1 MEHIIW
7 QIKSEAVPT
16 INLNIGQYTA
26 IYNEFE
32 TIEEDIL
39 ELIDQY
45 FKKRNSNKNEVSII
59 ECSNHELISN
69 LEYESFIIDNNKIEL
84 EHSLGST
91 SILNKKLHR
100 DFANHIESSGYLNSI
115 NQLLNDLL
123 EMINYNEL
131 PLKIKSLD
139 IKYFIKLLSFE
150 YELKKDYTKLVNRI
164 EQVLPLI
171 VDELNRL
178 YNNLLLLIYLYPE
191 ANLSPKEQI
200 KLKKL
205 LLTLDTNIIVLTGS
219 LHFLSEEW
227 KYNNYIR
234 DGKQKNT
241 SEFLEELEW
250 NAPLD
255 FDKKDLEESLNR
267 FILTYQDKLELY
279 PIISNYQIAQIML
292 FNAIDIY
299 VGISYMQHC
308 NHKFKLKIKSELLPK
323 SINKYLN
330 LIKILVD

>member
-7 QIKSEAVPT
+7 QIKSESVPT
-16 INLNIGQYTA
+16 VNLNIGQYTD

-39 ELIDQY
+39 ELVDQY

-59 ECSNHELISN
+59 ECTNHELISN

-84 EHSLGST
+84 EHSLGAT
-91 SILNKKLHR
+91 SVLNKKLQR

-131 PLKIKSLD
+131 PLQIKTLD

-150 YELKKDYTKLVNRI
+150 YEMKKDYTKLVNRI

-171 VDELNRL
+171 VDELNKL
-178 YNNLLLLIYLYPE
+178 HNNHLLLIYLYPE

-200 KLKKL
+200 KLKEL
-205 LLTLDTNIIVLTGS
+205 LLTLDANIIVLTGS

-250 NAPLD
+250 NAPLN
-255 FDKKDLEESLNR
+255 FDKSELEESLNR
-267 FILTYQDKLELY
+267 FILTYQDKLELN
-279 PIISNYQIAQIML
+279 PIVSNYQIAQIML
-292 FNAIDIY
+292 FSAIDIY
-299 VGISYMQHC
+299 VGVSYMQHC
-308 NHKFKLKIKSELLPK
+308 NHKFELKIKNELLPK
-323 SINKYLN
+323 SINRYLN
-330 LIKILVD
+330 QQSLN